1 MMKKRDVLVIGDGP
15 VGMTAALALRSK
27 GLNATILEAE
37 REGREREGSRAI
49 YIHKATLE
57 LLEDI
62 SPGLG
67 KTLANIG
74 IVWQVKR
81 SFYRGEEVYKRVYEP
96 PKPNTL
102 PAFTSLHQHEI
113 EKAMFKACKDAGVEF
128 VWNERVTNV
137 LTSEKGVTIETEN
150 GTWEAKYVI
159 ACDGARSVV
168 RNSIG
173 IKFEGPRQSDT
184 FVEVDV
190 SEDEENPMPIE
201 RIFHYQHPKVGGRNV
216 MHVPFAGG
224 WRIDLQLFE
233 DDDRDYYGSEEGV
246 REWLPKVMDPKY
258 ANRITWISTYT
269 FYQVVAEKYTDE
281 HNRVILAG
289 EAAHLFAPFGARG
302 LNSGVPDA
310 IVAAEGIRKALK
322 VESNPEER
330 RAAISAAADERLSAG
345 LWNREC
351 SNLALEHIQG
361 TNEEIKLKREVAAFL
376 APHIPSLGKWLDE
389 GPFGPRSGPPKLSTK
404 Y

>member
-1 MMKKRDVLVIGDGP
+1 MVKERDVLVIGAGP

-37 REGREREGSRAI
+37 KEGRVRPGSRAI

-57 LLEDI
+57 FLEQI

-67 KTLANIG
+67 KKLADIG

-81 SFYRGEEVYKRVYEP
+81 TFYKGEEVYKRIYEP

-113 EKAMFKACKDAGVEF
+113 EKAMYDACNKAGVEF
-128 VWNERVTNV
+128 VWEEKVTNV
-137 LTSEKGVTIETEN
+137 KTSEEGVTVETEN
-150 GTWEAKYVI
+150 GEWQTKYVI

-168 RNSIG
+168 RNSVG
-173 IKFEGPRQSDT
+173 IKFQGPRKSDA
-184 FVEVDV
+184 FVVVDV
-190 SEDEENPMPIE
+190 AEDEENPLPIE
-201 RIFHYQHPKVGGRNV
+201 RVFHYQHPNVGGRNV
-216 MHVPFAGG
+216 LYVPFAGG

-233 DDDRDYYGSEEGV
+233 EDDRDYYGSEEGV

-258 ANRITWISTYT
+258 ADRITWISTYT
-269 FYQVVAEKYTDE
+269 FYQVVAEKYTDD
-281 HNRVILAG
+281 HHRVILAG

-310 IVAAEGIRKALK
+310 IVAAEGIKKALE
-322 VESNPEER
+322 VEANEEER
-330 RAAISAAADERLSAG
+330 RKYIRQAAEERHKAG

-351 SNLALEHIQG
+351 SNRALEHIQG
-361 TNEEIKLKREVAAFL
+361 TNEEIKLRREIAAFL
-376 APHIPSLGKWLDE
+376 APHIPSLGRWLDE
-389 GPFGPRSGPPKLSTK
+389 GPFGPRTGHPELTTK